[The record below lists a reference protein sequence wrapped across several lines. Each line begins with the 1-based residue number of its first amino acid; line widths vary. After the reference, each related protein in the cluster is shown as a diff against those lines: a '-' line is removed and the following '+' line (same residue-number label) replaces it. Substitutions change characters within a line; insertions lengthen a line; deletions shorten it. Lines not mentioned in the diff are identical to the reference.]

1 MIARPKKK
9 ERIKDVLK
17 SGGIPGYL
25 LIGYYLVQAVFA
37 RGKLDAAAIDAS
49 ALIFMLYS
57 FICLGVGGYYLFIRK
72 GRQRNYQN
80 FIFIHTP
87 LKWFLLYTVLGFI
100 SALWSL
106 QVSLTL
112 YRALECITML
122 LLMMGTM
129 KELFKYNLKRVI
141 EWSIYYIFFTI
152 IIRSLQ
158 YIASGSALTISKG
171 GVFQSAQMIATIFF
185 FLGIFH
191 ARKWYMKYTIAAF
204 AILSL
209 STTGYIGM
217 ALGIISLAFG
227 NAKYKIATFFI
238 GICILIAISFLGT
251 DKLLKNTV
259 FIDRSEIS
267 VENTSG
273 RDQVWN
279 LGFEWIKERP
289 FTGYGFVAGETYL
302 VRVKEERTQVIGMH
316 NSFMSALVDEG
327 VFGFVF
333 MLLFFLGM
341 FRVTFSR
348 YIPIQYRPALIA
360 CFIGAFVHSMG
371 NPGIGFRVYGSWM
384 SAMYVCVLL
393 CSIYVQNKYYRPK
406 PLRRI
411 IAENANV

>member
-1 MIARPKKK
+1 MYH
-9 ERIKDVLK
+9 L
-17 SGGIPGYL
+17 
-25 LIGYYLVQAVFA
+25 
-37 RGKLDAAAIDAS
+37 
-49 ALIFMLYS
+49 
-57 FICLGVGGYYLFIRK
+57 
-72 GRQRNYQN
+72 
-80 FIFIHTP
+80 
-87 LKWFLLYTVLGFI
+87 
-100 SALWSL
+100 
-106 QVSLTL
+106 
-112 YRALECITML
+112 
-122 LLMMGTM
+122 
-129 KELFKYNLKRVI
+129 
-141 EWSIYYIFFTI
+141 
-152 IIRSLQ
+152 
-158 YIASGSALTISKG
+158 
-171 GVFQSAQMIATIFF
+171 
-185 FLGIFH
+185 
-191 ARKWYMKYTIAAF
+191 
-204 AILSL
+204 
-209 STTGYIGM
+209 
-217 ALGIISLAFG
+217 
-227 NAKYKIATFFI
+227 
-238 GICILIAISFLGT
+238 
-251 DKLLKNTV
+251 LLKNTV